1 MERDEDFRRNDREID
16 THFSND
22 DGYLE
27 ETAAE
32 IAEPYQAS
40 RDRVDRR
47 ERDQVGDDSGSKG
60 IGYTALA
67 IAIIS
72 LFVLPVL
79 LGVAAIVVGYIARRK
94 EHMRLAHGQS
104 GSELFPSSLAYLSPR
119 SFNKNRKT
127 PDSDVRRFLLC
138 VGFCFFSFHFCI
150 MLFSNFI
157 DFFFQFFD
165 HCFFWHFTNNF
176 TFTEQ

>member
-1 MERDEDFRRNDREID
+1 MERDEDFKRNDREID

-32 IAEPYQAS
+32 ITEPYQAS
-40 RDRVDRR
+40 RDRE
-47 ERDQVGDDSGSKG
+47 ERYNHVNDDSGSKG

-72 LFVLPVL
+72 LFVMPVL

-94 EHMRLAHGQS
+94 GARALGAWSIGIGIVS
-104 GSELFPSSLAYLSPR
+104 VVLGIFI
-119 SFNKNRKT
+119 T
-127 PDSDVRRFLLC
+127 P
-138 VGFCFFSFHFCI
+138 FF
-150 MLFSNFI
+150 
-157 DFFFQFFD
+157 
-165 HCFFWHFTNNF
+165 
-176 TFTEQ
+176 